1 MSKQITNKEF
11 NQTKRELAHYL
22 SWETDVSNIESAL
35 MLWSNFQA
43 ESQKGALAS
52 NWQEAQRLLLQVVIE
67 YAA

>member
-11 NQTKRELAHYL
+11 NQTKRELANYL
-22 SWETDVSNIESAL
+22 SWETDVRNIESAL

-43 ESQKGALAS
+43 ECEKGAFAS
-52 NWQEAQRLLLQVVIE
+52 NWQEAQRLLLQVVTE